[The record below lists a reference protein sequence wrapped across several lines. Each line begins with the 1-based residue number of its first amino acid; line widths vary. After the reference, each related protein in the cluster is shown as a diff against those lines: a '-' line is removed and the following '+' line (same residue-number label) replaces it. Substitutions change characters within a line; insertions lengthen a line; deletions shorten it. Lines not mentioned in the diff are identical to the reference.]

1 MARMKVFISHS
12 HRDAT
17 LAKRFEDFLTTIT
30 SNQVEVKRSSKD
42 GSIEYG
48 NSWIDWIHDQVA
60 QAQASFILLTP
71 SSFAGKW
78 VLWEAGAVEGVRR
91 MTAADGT
98 DATAQDRQVIPIKF
112 LLPGSEEM
120 GPFQSV
126 QVADGLNAENL
137 YELSLA
143 FQSSLRQRLDRES
156 SRDIDRAMSKL
167 EQSCAG
173 FVEDAQK
180 IFRDLPISQRQDLV
194 LEWTARLDTNLA
206 KGNAAF
212 VRSARRWINI
222 AFLGAAKEKADDKQT
237 PIDFRL
243 HVRLAE
249 GFRQLKEWGRA
260 KEQLLLAQQLSPRD
274 MLVLRELGRAE
285 LETNKKDTKAARE
298 LLSRMKNLDPDVLAA
313 DEEALMLQVRI
324 FVEDNDWAAAAEVL
338 DRAPDLA
345 RESTYVANMRAVAAL
360 HVDSPNTKRYF
371 QDLLDRER
379 KGGRRDMWT
388 LGNLV
393 NAALALGDT
402 EAADKYLGELGRNP
416 EAALQKDSIG
426 RYFDDIV
433 RLTRSDYDWR
443 SKWT

>member
-98 DATAQDRQVIPIKF
+98 DANAQDRQVIPIKF

-126 QVADGLNAENL
+126 QVADGLNPENL

-143 FQSSLRQRLDRES
+143 FQSSLRQRLDRDG

-194 LEWTARLDTNLA
+194 LEWTARLDANLA

-298 LLSRMKNLDPDVLAA
+298 LISRMKNLDPDVLAA

-338 DRAPDLA
+338 DKAPDLA

-393 NAALALGDT
+393 NAALALGDN
-402 EAADKYLGELGRNP
+402 EAADQYLGELGQNP
-416 EAALQKDSIG
+416 EAAVQKDSIA

-433 RLTRSDYDWR
+433 RLTKSEYNWR

>member
-1 MARMKVFISHS
+1 MARMRVFISHS
-12 HRDAT
+12 HRDAS
-17 LAKRFEDFLTTIT
+17 LAGRFEEFLTTIT
-30 SNQVEVKRSSKD
+30 SKQVEVKRSSKD

-60 QAQASFILLTP
+60 QAQATFILLTP

-91 MTAADGT
+91 MAAASPSDGNNGL
-98 DATAQDRQVIPIKF
+98 DRQVIPIKF
-112 LLPGSEEM
+112 QLPSSAEM

-126 QVADGLNAENL
+126 QVADGMNAENL

-143 FQSSLRQRLDRES
+143 FQSSLRQRLDREG

-167 EQSCAG
+167 EQSCAK
-173 FVEDAQK
+173 FVEDAHE
-180 IFRDLPISQRQDLV
+180 IFRDLPIHQRQDLV
-194 LEWTARLDTNLA
+194 LEWTARLDTHLA

-222 AFLGAAKEKADDKQT
+222 AFLGASKADETGT

-243 HVRLAE
+243 HTRLAE
-249 GFRQLKEWGRA
+249 GFKQLKEWRRA
-260 KEQLLLAQQLSPRD
+260 KEQLLCAQQLSPRD

-285 LETNKKDTKAARE
+285 LETNKEDAKAAQD
-298 LLSRMKNLDPDVLAA
+298 LIGRMKSYDPDVLSA
-313 DEEALMLQVRI
+313 DEEALTLQVRI
-324 FVEDNDWAAAAEVL
+324 FVQGNDWQGAFEVL
-338 DRAPDLA
+338 EKAPDLA
-345 RESTYVANMRAVAAL
+345 RESTYVGNMRALAAL

-371 QDLLDRER
+371 QDLFDRER
-379 KGGRRDMWT
+379 KGGRKDIWT

-393 NAALALGDT
+393 NAALALGDD
-402 EAADKYLGELGRNP
+402 ESADRYLGELAQNA
-416 EAALQKDSIG
+416 EAALQKDSIA

-433 RLTRSDYDWR
+433 RLRKSGYKWR

>member
-12 HRDAT
+12 HRDAK
-17 LAKRFEDFLTTIT
+17 LAGRFEEFLTTTT
-30 SNQVEVKRSSKD
+30 SKHVEVKRSSKE

-60 QAQASFILLTP
+60 EAEATFILLTP

-91 MTAADGT
+91 VTAAAAGGGG
-98 DATAQDRQVIPIKF
+98 DRKVIPIKF
-112 LLPGSEEM
+112 LLPSNEDM

-126 QVADGLNAENL
+126 QVADGLNGEIL
-137 YELSLA
+137 YELFKTFLRGLRRRLA
-143 FQSSLRQRLDRES
+143 DEVQGDIDDAIGNLRQTS
-156 SRDIDRAMSKL
+156 SR
-167 EQSCAG
+167 
-173 FVEDAQK
+173 FVEDAQG
-180 IFRDLPISQRQDLV
+180 IFRDLQIHQRQDLV
-194 LEWTARLDTNLA
+194 LEWSARLDANLA

-222 AFLGAAKEKADDKQT
+222 AFLGAAKADTKET

-243 HVRLAE
+243 HARLAE
-249 GFRQLKEWGRA
+249 GFRQLKEWERA

-274 MLVLRELGRAE
+274 MLVLRELGRAA

-298 LLSRMKNLDPDVLAA
+298 LIGKMKSYDPDVLAA

-324 FVEDNDWAAAAEVL
+324 FVEDNDWRGAAEVL
-338 DRAPDLA
+338 DQAPDLA
-345 RESTYVANMRAVAAL
+345 RESTYVANMRAIAAL
-360 HVDSPNTKRYF
+360 HVDSPSTQRYF
-371 QDLLDRER
+371 QDLFERER
-379 KGGRRDMWT
+379 KGGRRDIWT

-393 NAALALGDT
+393 NAALALGDS
-402 EAADKYLGELGRNP
+402 EAADKYLGELAQNP
-416 EAALQKDSIG
+416 EAAVHKDSIA
-426 RYFDDIV
+426 RYFDEIV
-433 RLTRSDYDWR
+433 RLTKSDYKWR

>member
-12 HRDAT
+12 HRDAK
-17 LAKRFEDFLTTIT
+17 LAGRFESFLTTIT

-60 QAQASFILLTP
+60 QSQASFILLTP

-91 MTAADGT
+91 MTAANGGAGD
-98 DATAQDRQVIPIKF
+98 AQDRQVIPIKF
-112 LLPGSEEM
+112 LLPGTEEM

-143 FQSSLRQRLDRES
+143 FQSSLRQRLDREGG
-156 SRDIDRAMSKL
+156 RDIDRAMSKL
-167 EQSCAG
+167 EQSCAR
-173 FVEDAQK
+173 FVEDAQE

-194 LEWTARLDTNLA
+194 LEWMARLDANLA
-206 KGNAAF
+206 KGNPAF

-222 AFLGAAKEKADDKQT
+222 AFLGAAKADDKET

-243 HVRLAE
+243 HARLAE

-260 KEQLLLAQQLSPRD
+260 KEQLMLAQQLSPRD

-285 LETNKKDTKAARE
+285 LETNKKDTKPARDVIG
-298 LLSRMKNLDPDVLAA
+298 RMKSYDPDVLSA

-324 FVEDNDWAAAAEVL
+324 FVEAGDWPAAAEVL
-338 DRAPDLA
+338 DKAPDLA
-345 RESTYVANMRAVAAL
+345 RESTYVANMRALAAL
-360 HVDSPNTKRYF
+360 HVDSANTKHYF
-371 QDLLDRER
+371 QDLLERER
-379 KGGRRDMWT
+379 KGGRRDIWT

-393 NAALALGDT
+393 NAALALGDN
-402 EAADKYLGELGRNP
+402 EAADTYLAELSKNP
-416 EAALQKDSIG
+416 DAAVQKDSIA

-433 RLTRSDYDWR
+433 RLTRSDYNWR

>member
-1 MARMKVFISHS
+1 
-12 HRDAT
+12 
-17 LAKRFEDFLTTIT
+17 
-30 SNQVEVKRSSKD
+30 
-42 GSIEYG
+42 
-48 NSWIDWIHDQVA
+48 
-60 QAQASFILLTP
+60 
-71 SSFAGKW
+71 
-78 VLWEAGAVEGVRR
+78 
-91 MTAADGT
+91 
-98 DATAQDRQVIPIKF
+98 
-112 LLPGSEEM
+112 M

-126 QVADGLNAENL
+126 QVADGLNPENL

-143 FQSSLRQRLDRES
+143 FQSSLRQRLDREG

-173 FVEDAQK
+173 FVEDAET

-222 AFLGAAKEKADDKQT
+222 AFLGAAREKADDKQT

-298 LLSRMKNLDPDVLAA
+298 LISRMRNLDPDVLAA

-371 QDLLDRER
+371 QDLFDRER
-379 KGGRRDMWT
+379 QGGRRDIWT

-393 NAALALGDT
+393 NAALGLRDY
-402 EAADKYLGELGRNP
+402 EAADKYLDELAQNP
-416 EAALQKDSIG
+416 DAAVHKDSIG

-433 RLTRSDYDWR
+433 RLTRSDYNWR

>member
-91 MTAADGT
+91 MTAANGT
-98 DATAQDRQVIPIKF
+98 DANAQDRQVIPIKF
-112 LLPGSEEM
+112 LLAGNEEM

-126 QVADGLNAENL
+126 QVADGLNPDNL

-167 EQSCAG
+167 EQSCTG

-222 AFLGAAKEKADDKQT
+222 AFLGAAREKADDRQT

-285 LETNKKDTKAARE
+285 LETNKKETKAARE
-298 LLSRMKNLDPDVLAA
+298 LINRMKNLDPDVLAA

-338 DRAPDLA
+338 DKAPDLA

-371 QDLLDRER
+371 QDLFDRER
-379 KGGRRDMWT
+379 QGGRRDIWT

-393 NAALALGDT
+393 NAALGLRDH
-402 EAADKYLGELGRNP
+402 EAADKYLGELSQNP
-416 EAALQKDSIG
+416 DAAVHKDSIG

-433 RLTRSDYDWR
+433 RLTRSDYNWR

>member
-1 MARMKVFISHS
+1 
-12 HRDAT
+12 
-17 LAKRFEDFLTTIT
+17 
-30 SNQVEVKRSSKD
+30 
-42 GSIEYG
+42 
-48 NSWIDWIHDQVA
+48 
-60 QAQASFILLTP
+60 
-71 SSFAGKW
+71 
-78 VLWEAGAVEGVRR
+78 
-91 MTAADGT
+91 
-98 DATAQDRQVIPIKF
+98 
-112 LLPGSEEM
+112 
-120 GPFQSV
+120 
-126 QVADGLNAENL
+126 
-137 YELSLA
+137 
-143 FQSSLRQRLDRES
+143 
-156 SRDIDRAMSKL
+156 
-167 EQSCAG
+167 
-173 FVEDAQK
+173 
-180 IFRDLPISQRQDLV
+180 
-194 LEWTARLDTNLA
+194 
-206 KGNAAF
+206 
-212 VRSARRWINI
+212 
-222 AFLGAAKEKADDKQT
+222 
-237 PIDFRL
+237 
-243 HVRLAE
+243 VRLAE

-338 DRAPDLA
+338 DKAPDLA

>member
-194 LEWTARLDTNLA
+194 LEWTGRLDTNLA

-338 DRAPDLA
+338 DKAPDLA

>member
-91 MTAADGT
+91 MTAANGT
-98 DATAQDRQVIPIKF
+98 DANAQDRQVIPIKF
-112 LLPGSEEM
+112 LLAGNEEM

-126 QVADGLNAENL
+126 QVADGLNPENL

-143 FQSSLRQRLDRES
+143 FQSSLRQRLDREG

-173 FVEDAQK
+173 FVEDAET

-222 AFLGAAKEKADDKQT
+222 AFLGAAREKADDKQT

-298 LLSRMKNLDPDVLAA
+298 LISRMRNLDPDVLAA
-313 DEEALMLQVRI
+313 DSRSGYSWRTTTGQPPPRSSIEARTWHGSRHTSQTCGRSPPCTSTRQIRSATSRI
-324 FVEDNDWAAAAEVL
+324 CSIASARAAAGI
-338 DRAPDLA
+338 
-345 RESTYVANMRAVAAL
+345 S
-360 HVDSPNTKRYF
+360 
-371 QDLLDRER
+371 
-379 KGGRRDMWT
+379 GRSATW
-388 LGNLV
+388 
-393 NAALALGDT
+393 
-402 EAADKYLGELGRNP
+402 
-416 EAALQKDSIG
+416 
-426 RYFDDIV
+426 
-433 RLTRSDYDWR
+433 
-443 SKWT
+443 

>member
-71 SSFAGKW
+71 SSFAGNW

-126 QVADGLNAENL
+126 QVADGLNPENL

-143 FQSSLRQRLDRES
+143 FQSSLRQRLDREG
-156 SRDIDRAMSKL
+156 SRDIYRAMSKL

-173 FVEDAQK
+173 FVEDAET

-338 DRAPDLA
+338 DKAPDLA

>member
-91 MTAADGT
+91 MTAANGT
-98 DATAQDRQVIPIKF
+98 DANAQDRQVIPIKF
-112 LLPGSEEM
+112 LLAGNEEM

-126 QVADGLNAENL
+126 QVADGLNPENL

-143 FQSSLRQRLDRES
+143 FQSSLRQRLDREG

-173 FVEDAQK
+173 FVEDAET

-222 AFLGAAKEKADDKQT
+222 AFLGAAREKADDKQT

-298 LLSRMKNLDPDVLAA
+298 LISRMRNLDPDVLAA

-371 QDLLDRER
+371 QDLFDRER
-379 KGGRRDMWT
+379 QGGRRDIWT

-393 NAALALGDT
+393 NAALGLRDY
-402 EAADKYLGELGRNP
+402 EAADKYLDELAQNP
-416 EAALQKDSIG
+416 DAAVHKDSIG

-433 RLTRSDYDWR
+433 RLTRSDYNWR

>member
-91 MTAADGT
+91 MTAANGT
-98 DATAQDRQVIPIKF
+98 DANAQDRQVIPIKF
-112 LLPGSEEM
+112 LLAGNEEM

-126 QVADGLNAENL
+126 QVADGLNPENL

-143 FQSSLRQRLDRES
+143 FQSSLRQRLDREG

-173 FVEDAQK
+173 FVEDAET

-338 DRAPDLA
+338 DKAPDLA

>member
-98 DATAQDRQVIPIKF
+98 DANAQDRQVIPIKF

-143 FQSSLRQRLDRES
+143 FQSSLRQRLDREG

-298 LLSRMKNLDPDVLAA
+298 LISRMKNLDPDVLAA

-338 DRAPDLA
+338 DKAPDLA

-393 NAALALGDT
+393 NAALALGDN
-402 EAADKYLGELGRNP
+402 EAADKYLGELGQNP
-416 EAALQKDSIG
+416 EAAVQKDSIA

-433 RLTRSDYDWR
+433 RLTKSEYNWR

>member
-91 MTAADGT
+91 MTAANGT
-98 DATAQDRQVIPIKF
+98 DANAQDRQVIPIKF
-112 LLPGSEEM
+112 LLAGNEEM

-173 FVEDAQK
+173 FVEDALK

>member
-91 MTAADGT
+91 MTAANGT
-98 DATAQDRQVIPIKF
+98 DANAQDRQVIPIKF
-112 LLPGSEEM
+112 LLAGNEEM

-222 AFLGAAKEKADDKQT
+222 AFLGATKEKADDKQT

-298 LLSRMKNLDPDVLAA
+298 LISRMKNLDPDVLAA

-338 DRAPDLA
+338 DKAPDLA

-371 QDLLDRER
+371 QDLFDRER
-379 KGGRRDMWT
+379 QGGRRDIWT
-388 LGNLV
+388 LGNLA
-393 NAALALGDT
+393 NAALGLRDH
-402 EAADKYLGELGRNP
+402 EAADKYLGELAQNP
-416 EAALQKDSIG
+416 EAAVHKDSIG

-433 RLTRSDYDWR
+433 RLTRSDYNWR
-443 SKWT
+443 SKWR

>member
-91 MTAADGT
+91 MTAANGT
-98 DATAQDRQVIPIKF
+98 DANAQDRQVIPIKF
-112 LLPGSEEM
+112 LLAGNEEM

-126 QVADGLNAENL
+126 QVADGLNPDNL

-143 FQSSLRQRLDRES
+143 FQSSLRQRLDREG

-173 FVEDAQK
+173 FVEDAEK

-194 LEWTARLDTNLA
+194 LEWTARLDMNLA

-222 AFLGAAKEKADDKQT
+222 AFLGAAREKADDKQT

-298 LLSRMKNLDPDVLAA
+298 LISRMRNLDPDVLAA

-338 DRAPDLA
+338 EKAPDLA

-371 QDLLDRER
+371 QDLFDRER
-379 KGGRRDMWT
+379 QGGRRDIWT

-393 NAALALGDT
+393 NAALGLRDN
-402 EAADKYLGELGRNP
+402 EAADKYLGELGQNP
-416 EAALQKDSIG
+416 DAAVHKDSIG

-433 RLTRSDYDWR
+433 RLTRSDYNWR

>member
-91 MTAADGT
+91 LTAADGT

-338 DRAPDLA
+338 DKAPDLA